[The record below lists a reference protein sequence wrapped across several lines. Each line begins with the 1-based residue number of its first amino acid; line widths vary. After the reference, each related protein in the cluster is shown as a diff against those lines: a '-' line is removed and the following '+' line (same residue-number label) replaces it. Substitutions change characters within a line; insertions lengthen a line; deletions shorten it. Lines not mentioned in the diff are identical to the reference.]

1 MILIGLTGY
10 ARVGKDT
17 VADYLVSEYG
27 FTKLS
32 MAAPLKRMLRT
43 LDPWIAQ
50 PGGRE
55 PIRVSELWEALD
67 GDENAI
73 KSSGYGLEYRRL
85 LQQLGTDCIR
95 AIDEDFWVKAM
106 VQEIEESGA
115 DRAVIPDIRFPN
127 EGELIWNPQ
136 RFSLRKVDARS
147 ALFQVDR
154 FGVHYDPD
162 GHESERWVG
171 KMGENGVIINSGHE
185 LEYLH
190 EAVDEVL
197 HRYEV
202 LA

>member
-17 VADYLVSEYG
+17 VADYLVTEYG

-43 LDPWIAQ
+43 LDPYTAQ
-50 PGGRE
+50 QDGRE

-73 KSSGYGLEYRRL
+73 KSSAYGPEYRRL
-85 LQQLGTDCIR
+85 LQKLGTDCIR
-95 AIDEDFWVKAM
+95 SIDPDFWVKAM

-115 DRAVIPDIRFPN
+115 DRIVIPDVRFPN

-136 RFSLRKVDARS
+136 RFSLRKVSEKSR
-147 ALFQVDR
+147 LFQVDR
-154 FGVHYDPD
+154 LGVHYDPD
-162 GHESERWVG
+162 GHESEQWVG
-171 KMGENGVIINSGHE
+171 KMGENGFIINSGSR
-185 LEYLH
+185 LDYLH

-197 HRYEV
+197 DWHEV
-202 LA
+202 LK